1 MRRREFISLIAGAT
15 AWPLGARAQQ
25 PKKPPIIGIIGPST
39 AADFRAWA
47 EIAEKRLSELGWTVG
62 RAVTIEYR
70 YTETSVERTAEI
82 AAEFARMQVN
92 AITVFGDTE
101 ALVVKRTAGKIPIVA
116 VYIGDPIESGL
127 AESLARPGDTV
138 TGMALALG
146 ETAGKRLELMR
157 EVVPGL
163 KRVAIFGNSA
173 NPLVAAER
181 NAAIA
186 AAHALGLDT
195 IISGVRTTEDIAP
208 TIKSLEGTVDALYV
222 CGDPLTVV
230 QSPRVSAAALS
241 ARLPAMQLWRFITEA
256 GGLISYG
263 PDMPAMWRRGI
274 ELVDK
279 ILRGTKPADIPFEQP
294 TKFELVVNLKTAKAL
309 GLTIPETFLTRAD
322 EVIE

>member
-25 PKKPPIIGIIGPST
+25 LKKPPIIGIIGPGT

-241 ARLPAMQLWRFITEA
+241 ARLPAMQLWRYITEA

-294 TKFELVVNLKTAKAL
+294 TKFELVINLKTAKAL

>member
-1 MRRREFISLIAGAT
+1 MRRREFITLAGGAAT

-181 NAAIA
+181 NAAFGDSSE
-186 AAHALGLDT
+186 LRL
-195 IISGVRTTEDIAP
+195 SG
-208 TIKSLEGTVDALYV
+208 
-222 CGDPLTVV
+222 
-230 QSPRVSAAALS
+230 SPS
-241 ARLPAMQLWRFITEA
+241 
-256 GGLISYG
+256 
-263 PDMPAMWRRGI
+263 
-274 ELVDK
+274 
-279 ILRGTKPADIPFEQP
+279 
-294 TKFELVVNLKTAKAL
+294 
-309 GLTIPETFLTRAD
+309 
-322 EVIE
+322 

>member
-25 PKKPPIIGIIGPST
+25 LKKPPIIGIIGPGT

-294 TKFELVVNLKTAKAL
+294 TKFELVINLKTAKAL

>member
-101 ALVVKRTAGKIPIVA
+101 ALVVKRTTGKIPIVA

>member
-1 MRRREFISLIAGAT
+1 VVIAVF
-15 AWPLGARAQQ
+15 
-25 PKKPPIIGIIGPST
+25 
-39 AADFRAWA
+39 AA
-47 EIAEKRLSELGWTVG
+47 
-62 RAVTIEYR
+62 
-70 YTETSVERTAEI
+70 
-82 AAEFARMQVN
+82 
-92 AITVFGDTE
+92 
-101 ALVVKRTAGKIPIVA
+101 
-116 VYIGDPIESGL
+116 
-127 AESLARPGDTV
+127 SLARPGDTV

-173 NPLVAAER
+173 NPLVVAER

-294 TKFELVVNLKTAKAL
+294 TKFELVINLKTAKAL